1 MTFDDQFEFGEQLE
15 TVTDRYLDQL
25 DDCVRTLPPLIETYR
40 AGDEYR
46 AEIERIQRFES
57 DCDTTK
63 LELGTLITGTDNADA
78 GLRLAWVHLHA
89 DRLLELYRY
98 LDEIANVAEQFAEEL
113 GAIEPRRNNECL
125 DGLLNMSE
133 LAVAAASELERVVRE
148 FVRALCRPEYS
159 VSITDGVSTVRA
171 LEGDADSVRN
181 EVIEAAFD
189 GEHNADA
196 VVYRQLAVFLD
207 TILDSMEDVTDQM
220 HLMTGSEEWLD
231 FEIYPPYDY

>member
-1 MTFDDQFEFGEQLE
+1 MTVDDAPEFGTHLE
-15 TVTDRYLDQL
+15 TMTDRYLDQL
-25 DDCVRTLPPLIETYR
+25 GGCVRTLPTLLEAYGT
-40 AGDEYR
+40 GGEYR
-46 AEIERIQRFES
+46 TEIERIQRLES
-57 DCDTTK
+57 DCDTAK
-63 LELGTLITGTDNADA
+63 LELGVLITSTGDA
-78 GLRLAWVHLHA
+78 EVGLRLAWVRLHA
-89 DRLLELYRY
+89 DRMLELYRY
-98 LDEIANVAEQFAEEL
+98 LDAIANVSEQFAEEL
-113 GAIEPRRNNECL
+113 GAIEPRRRGRCL
-125 DGLLNMSE
+125 DGLVTMSE
-133 LAVAAASELERVVRE
+133 IAVEAMCELERVVRE
-148 FVRALCRPEYS
+148 FVRTLSRPEYS